1 MTTFRCKTRST
12 LTHFIFIVFK
22 RTLQSFMT
30 SLLAEYL
37 HKNIEDMSE
46 LMASYEYMDTDFK
59 SISYPSTK
67 SIRSINVVI
76 KVVLDL

>member
-1 MTTFRCKTRST
+1 
-12 LTHFIFIVFK
+12 
-22 RTLQSFMT
+22 MT

-46 LMASYEYMDTDFK
+46 LMASYEYMDTDVK

-67 SIRSINVVI
+67 SIRSISVVI
-76 KVVLDL
+76 KVVLDF